1 MKRNVLI
8 LTILFTA
15 TCLYAQNVMTLGQC
29 IDRAITGNLLL
40 QTKRTDIAKGKL
52 GIKQSRDQLLPV
64 IKASLG
70 INDNLISPTTVTTG
84 TLLDKDFP
92 AEPTW
97 QKVKSMQYG
106 ELASLDFLFPL
117 YDRTKMAAIHL
128 SEEISKLQFL
138 SYDKVK
144 EELIEQIGYVY
155 YLAQS
160 TLKHKQL
167 TDENIER
174 LQKLSQLVNM
184 MYSKGTI
191 LEIDAS
197 RVTINVKNLQMT
209 SKRYEILYESQL
221 RMLIY
226 LMNEDE
232 QLSFNVS
239 DMATSL
245 KSVTFN
251 EMNPSLPD
259 ISIAQQQKAVIQSR
273 IKQVKAGYLPSISL
287 MGNAGYLGF
296 QDKAKR
302 ILQDNWFGN
311 FVIGFRLNIPIFD
324 ANEKHHKIAQ
334 LRYDAANAQNQYEL
348 VKNRLHKE
356 LLDKESELDVSKVTY
371 QTQCDNYQ
379 LALNVYNVTLE
390 KYKEGVVSMTELLQ
404 DDISQRNAY
413 TNCVDALYQYYID
426 RLSILKLTGQIE
438 EIKND

>member
-1 MKRNVLI
+1 
-8 LTILFTA
+8 
-15 TCLYAQNVMTLGQC
+15 MTLRQC

-40 QTKRTDIAKGKL
+40 QSRRTDIAKGKL

-70 INDNLISPTTVTTG
+70 INDNFINPVTITTG
-84 TLLDKDFP
+84 TLLDKNFP
-92 AEPTW
+92 SEPTW
-97 QKVKSMQYG
+97 QKIKSTQYG
-106 ELASLDFLFPL
+106 EMTSLDFSLSL
-117 YDRTKMAAIHL
+117 YDRTKIAAIHL
-128 SEEISKLQFL
+128 SEEMSKLQFL
-138 SYDKVK
+138 SYNKVK

-174 LQKLSQLVNM
+174 LQKLLQLANV

-197 RVTINVKNLQMT
+197 RVNINVKNLQMT
-209 SKRYEILYESQL
+209 SKRYEMLYENQL

-232 QLSFNVS
+232 RLSFNVS

-245 KSVTFN
+245 KSAPFN
-251 EMNPSLPD
+251 EMNASLPD
-259 ISIAQQQKAVIQSR
+259 ISIAQQQQAVIQSR
-273 IKQVKAGYLPSISL
+273 IKQVKAGYLPTVSL
-287 MGNAGYLGF
+287 MGSAGYLGF
-296 QDKAKR
+296 QDKTKH
-302 ILQDNWFGN
+302 ILQNNWFGN
-311 FVIGFRLNIPIFD
+311 IVVGFRLNIPIFD
-324 ANEKHHKIAQ
+324 ANEKRHKIAQ
-334 LRYDAANAQNQYEL
+334 LRYDVANAENQYEL
-348 VKNRLHKE
+348 IKKQLHKE
-356 LLDKESELDVSKVTY
+356 LLDKRNELNVSKITY
-371 QTQCDNYQ
+371 QTQCDNYH

-404 DDISQRNAY
+404 DDINQRNAY
-413 TNCVDALYQYYID
+413 TNCVDALCQYYID
-426 RLSILKLTGQIE
+426 RLSIFKLTGQIE

>member
-1 MKRNVLI
+1 
-8 LTILFTA
+8 
-15 TCLYAQNVMTLGQC
+15 MTLGQC
-29 IDRAITGNLLL
+29 IDRAITGNILLKEK
-40 QTKRTDIAKGKL
+40 QIDINKGVL

-70 INDNLISPTTVTTG
+70 INDNLINPVTVTTG
-84 TLLDKDFP
+84 TLLNKDFDS
-92 AEPTW
+92 EPIW
-97 QKVKSMQYG
+97 QKIKSTQYG
-106 ELASLDFLFPL
+106 EMTSLDFSLSL
-117 YDRTKMAAIHL
+117 YDKTKIAAIHL

-144 EELIEQIGYVY
+144 EELIEQIGYAY

-197 RVTINVKNLQMT
+197 RVNINVKNLQMT
-209 SKRYEILYESQL
+209 SKRYEMLYENQL

-232 QLSFNVS
+232 RLSFNVS
-239 DMATSL
+239 DIAISL
-245 KSVTFN
+245 KSVPSD
-251 EMNPSLPD
+251 EMNSTLPD
-259 ISIAQQQKAVIQSR
+259 ISIAQQQQTIIQNR
-273 IKQVKAGYLPSISL
+273 IKQVKAGYLPTISL

-302 ILQDNWFGN
+302 ILQDNWFGD

-324 ANEKHHKIAQ
+324 ACEKRHKIAQ
-334 LRYDAANAQNQYEL
+334 LRYDAANAENQYTL
-348 VKNRLHKE
+348 IKKRLHKE
-356 LLDKESELDVSKVTY
+356 LLDKRNELDVYKTTY
-371 QTQCDNYQ
+371 QTQCDNYH

-404 DDISQRNAY
+404 DDINQRNAY
-413 TNCVDALYQYYID
+413 TNCVDALYQYYTA
-426 RLSILKLTGQIE
+426 RLSILKLTGQIK